1 MCFNICGFGA
11 MNVFWLF
18 FGVLFLTMQSLSL
31 DCDTGMET
39 FAGMAYHCS
48 SLEYFFNF
56 QWVLTSI
63 YSLVI
68 GVVLAVLPKM
78 ISNYDESA
86 NKAVMMVYSI
96 LYLLFT
102 GASMATL
109 YFVEVKAGDVTI
121 DFMSNI
127 PVLVVFLAPTPFLL
141 LAMCLHKAKT
151 PAALVK
157 PAPIGGA
164 GGGARSGSMRR
175 MGRELR

>member
-1 MCFNICGFGA
+1 M
-11 MNVFWLF
+11 V
-18 FGVLFLTMQSLSL
+18 
-31 DCDTGMET
+31 
-39 FAGMAYHCS
+39 
-48 SLEYFFNF
+48 
-56 QWVLTSI
+56 
-63 YSLVI
+63 
-68 GVVLAVLPKM
+68 
-78 ISNYDESA
+78 SNYDESA

-127 PVLVVFLAPTPFLL
+127 PVLVAFLAPTPFLL

-164 GGGARSGSMRR
+164 GAASCAERLDAELPVGPGGALEGSVRR
-175 MGRELR
+175 YGKG

>member
-1 MCFNICGFGA
+1 M
-11 MNVFWLF
+11 
-18 FGVLFLTMQSLSL
+18 
-31 DCDTGMET
+31 
-39 FAGMAYHCS
+39 
-48 SLEYFFNF
+48 
-56 QWVLTSI
+56 
-63 YSLVI
+63 
-68 GVVLAVLPKM
+68 VLAVLPKM
-78 ISNYDESA
+78 VSNYDESA

-109 YFVEVKAGDVTI
+109 YFVVVKAGDVTI
-121 DFMSNI
+121 DFMSI
-127 PVLVVFLAPTPFLL
+127 FPVLVAFLAPTPFLL